1 MKKRIILAGLSMALC
16 MLCGCLEATPL
27 TDAEMD
33 VVAEYAATMLLKN
46 DDKYSTPLY
55 YVGVIPEEELEE
67 KLTPT
72 PTPTAAP
79 IITQKPSGNN
89 TNNSGNG
96 EVKATPTPTPG
107 LYNSEET
114 KKQLNEII
122 AVENISISC
131 EGFEIMD
138 SVVSNDY
145 FSLNAKEG
153 RTYVVIQFKLKNN
166 TTEELIFDASEKGL
180 EYTLDINTGTIS
192 KVSLSMLQ
200 NDLQYMPIKVSA
212 NGEAE
217 AVLVFEIAD
226 ELIDTAHLIIEKN
239 DDEAV
244 FIKLK

>member
-1 MKKRIILAGLSMALC
+1 MKKRIVVAGLSMALC
-16 MLCGCLEATPL
+16 LLCGCLEATPL

-33 VVAEYAATMLLKN
+33 VAAEYAATMLLKN

-55 YVGVIPEEELEE
+55 YVGVVPEEELEQ

-72 PTPTAAP
+72 PTPTVAP

-89 TNNSGNG
+89 ANNSGHNT
-96 EVKATPTPTPG
+96 VKATPTPTPG

-131 EGFEIMD
+131 EGFEVLD

-145 FSLNAKEG
+145 FSLKAKEG
-153 RTYVVIQFKLKNN
+153 RKYVVTQFKLKNN
-166 TTEELIFDASEKGL
+166 TAQELIFDASEKGL

-192 KVSLSMLQ
+192 RVSLSMLQ
-200 NDLQYMPIKVSA
+200 NDLQYMPINVPA

-226 ELIDTAHLIIEKN
+226 EPIDTVHLIIENKAEN
-239 DDEAV
+239 AV